1 MLVTT
6 CLFYIIFQVF
16 KVLLTKI
23 CKIFYLFLFLLAF
36 TSADIIVHKFL
47 GLHSKLSEKKIFVI
61 NFSFLTDSLT
71 PPPPPQP
78 LNDQN
83 PLSVTKFF
91 VDPPLGSY
99 MADGFS
105 SGEICHIFSTSIV
118 QEN

>member
-47 GLHSKLSEKKIFVI
+47 GLHSKLSEKKDFRDKFFFF
-61 NFSFLTDSLT
+61 NGFTN